1 MRFASIGL
9 AATLLTGA
17 MTTSALAVEVRSTT
31 NPRTVSVTLDVT
43 AELDVTGEHPEEWMP
58 FTFFIEPYGD
68 DKEEEPLPMAA
79 DDGDE
84 DGDGIPEID
93 PAEIQLTGDEILA
106 GVNTGSFGTITFTKT
121 GTYYYLIDQKEYD
134 HEGYTYDQTQYL
146 VTINVRNGFENN
158 QRVLKAG
165 VTVEKVDDSEAKAT
179 AVVFSNEYEQP
190 IVETEEPTETPEPTP
205 EPTTPGTETPVPTET
220 PATES
225 PVTSETPVNTE
236 TPAVEKPAVE
246 SPAEESPVT
255 STSTATPAPVKSAT
269 TQTITK
275 TATATPKTGD
285 SSNLFRWVVV
295 LAVML
300 MGAVTCVWY
309 LVITKKHNKDSES

>member
-1 MRFASIGL
+1 
-9 AATLLTGA
+9 
-17 MTTSALAVEVRSTT
+17 MTR
-31 NPRTVSVTLDVT
+31 NP
-43 AELDVTGEHPEEWMP
+43 E
-58 FTFFIEPYGD
+58 
-68 DKEEEPLPMAA
+68 DKDEPLPMAI
-79 DDGDE
+79 DE
-84 DGDGIPEID
+84 ETGEEEEQEP
-93 PAEIQLTGDEILA
+93 PATIVIHGEGTGAFD
-106 GVNTGSFGTITFTKT
+106 VTFTEP
-121 GTYYYLIDQKEYD
+121 GTYTYLIDQEDGD
-134 HEGYTYDQTQYL
+134 HDGYTYDQAQYL
-146 VTINVRNGFENN
+146 VKVRVSYDRHGNLQTYTIIKKDGE
-158 QRVLKAG
+158 QSKSP
-165 VTVEKVDDSEAKAT
+165 D
-179 AVVFSNEYEQP
+179 VVFLNEYEGTP
-190 IVETEEPTETPEPTP
+190 IVETEEPTTSPEPT
-205 EPTTPGTETPVPTET
+205 T

-255 STSTATPAPVKSAT
+255 STGTATPAPVKSVT